1 MSESNAE
8 GPRLGDVA
16 TKLLFENDSVK
27 VWEMLLGPGE
37 ASDPHHHHHP
47 YFFVVIEGESIDADF
62 PNGKSIQIPVEP
74 NQVIFVPGG
83 NTETAV
89 NRSSVRYREILV
101 ELLAPA
107 QPGANP

>member
-1 MSESNAE
+1 MSDTSTPAD
-8 GPRLGDVA
+8 RLGDVA
-16 TKLLFENDSVK
+16 TKLLFENDEVK
-27 VWEMLLGPGE
+27 VWELLLEPGE

-74 NQVIFVPGG
+74 NKVIFVPGG

-89 NRSSVRYREILV
+89 NRSRVRYREILV
-101 ELLAPA
+101 ELVTTTAGQA
-107 QPGANP
+107 